1 MSVGEPTAAPAGRP
15 GPHVQASVLWAGG
28 VATAVVAALVAA
40 IGELVFEAILDV
52 PLVEILN
59 RGTTTWTDRASY
71 WLGAAVLALLATG
84 LMHLLVVAVPQPTRF
99 FTWVLVLTAAVL
111 VAAPF
116 AYDEP
121 RTSQIAT
128 AVTGLCVAISIGALL
143 PGVAR
148 RAVRPVPYH
157 RAG

>member
-1 MSVGEPTAAPAGRP
+1 MSVREPAADPAGRR
-15 GPHVQASVLWAGG
+15 GPRVQAGVLWAGG

-40 IGELVFEAILDV
+40 IGELIFEAILDV
-52 PLVEILN
+52 PLVAITN
-59 RGTTTWTDRASY
+59 GDTTTSTDRASY
-71 WLGAAVLALLATG
+71 WLGAAALALLATG
-84 LMHLLVVAVPQPTRF
+84 LMHLLLVAVPQPIRF
-99 FTWVLVLTAAVL
+99 FTWVVVLTAAVL

-121 RTSQIAT
+121 GKSQVAT
-128 AVTGLCVAISIGALL
+128 AVTGLGVVIAIGALL

-148 RAVRPVPYH
+148 RAVRPTADR

>member
-1 MSVGEPTAAPAGRP
+1 MSVREPAADPARRRSP
-15 GPHVQASVLWAGG
+15 RVQAGVLWAGG

-40 IGELVFEAILDV
+40 IGELIFDGILDV
-52 PLVEILN
+52 PLVAITSGD
-59 RGTTTWTDRASY
+59 RTTSTDRASY
-71 WLGAAVLALLATG
+71 WLGAAALALLATG
-84 LMHLLVVAVPQPTRF
+84 LMHLLLVAVPQPIRF
-99 FTWVLVLTAAVL
+99 FRWVLVLTAAVL

-121 RTSQIAT
+121 SRSQVAT
-128 AVTGLCVAISIGALL
+128 AVTGLGVVIAIGALL

-148 RAVRPVPYH
+148 RAVRPTADR